1 MNRRLILMAFAALP
15 LPGAAVLADPP
26 EGNMETQVVPFLGI
40 ATMEATPE
48 ERTAARLPEG
58 VGLTVQHVLED
69 SPAALAG
76 LKRLDVLVR
85 LGNQLLI
92 NDPQFRVLIRLQ
104 RPGEAIDLHVVRG
117 GEPLS
122 LTTVLDQREIPV
134 ADVPPNELVQWLIRP
149 SQRTGFS
156 ASYEDDQ
163 HVLIITTDD
172 QGKYL
177 VAKDKQGT
185 TLFSGPVNTEQ
196 QRSDVPEVL
205 LKKLQLL
212 ETPPKSAPKA
222 LLPNFQQPET
232 SPTG

>member
-1 MNRRLILMAFAALP
+1 MNRRLILIAFAALP
-15 LPGAAVLADPP
+15 LLCAATFADPP
-26 EGNMETQVVPFLGI
+26 EGNVQTQVVPFLGI

-48 ERTAARLPEG
+48 ERAAARLPEG
-58 VGLTVQHVLED
+58 VGLTVQHVLEN
-69 SPAALAG
+69 SPAASAG
-76 LKRLDVLVR
+76 LKRFDVLVR
-85 LGNQLLI
+85 LDDQLLI
-92 NDPQFRVLIRLQ
+92 NDPQFRVLTRMR
-104 RPGEAIDLHVVRG
+104 RPGDAIDLHVIRG
-117 GEPLS
+117 GEPLT
-122 LTTVLDQREIPV
+122 LTAVLDQRKIPV

-185 TLFSGPVNTEQ
+185 TLFSGPINTEQ
-196 QRSDVPEVL
+196 QRSGVPEVL
-205 LKKLQLL
+205 LKKLELL
-212 ETPPKSAPKA
+212 EMPPKSTPRA
-222 LLPNFQQPET
+222 LFPRLQQPET